1 MRDYMEMRVTPPKR
15 ITSPSRGPPPSCTQA
30 LRLAKQQLYTSIT
43 LLCTLLWRHCTT
55 KALKSLISRFV
66 EDMNTRQQ
74 LSLSFPELQYSPLEF
89 NSRKI
94 HQHLTNW
101 MTWKKKSEG
110 KADIRR
116 VQTRGLARQAG
127 EFSRADLFLSFSS
140 TARHNN

>member
-1 MRDYMEMRVTPPKR
+1 MRDYMERRVTPPKR
-15 ITSPSRGPPPSCTQA
+15 ITSPSWGPPFSCRQS
-30 LRLAKQQLYTSIT
+30 LRLAKKQLCTRIT
-43 LLCTLLWRHCTT
+43 LFCTFPCPHCMT

-74 LSLSFPELQYSPLEF
+74 LSFSFPELRYSSLEF

-94 HQHLTNW
+94 HQPLTNLT
-101 MTWKKKSEG
+101 TWKKKSEG

-116 VQTRGLARQAG
+116 GQTRGLARQAG
-127 EFSRADLFLSFSS
+127 EFSRADPFLSFSS